1 MCPFCLFDK
10 RNKKMINKL
19 KKEFYEFQLLL
30 GSIPTIT
37 TVLFIMSVFSMNLMA
52 NKSIFVPFDWL
63 RLDCGIVFSW
73 LAFLIMD
80 ITTRHFGPKG
90 ATELSIFA
98 IIINSL
104 FCFLFFLSSKIS
116 GTWSQAYQ
124 SPELINNALNHTF
137 GGTWYVLLG
146 SSFAFLISASANNF
160 SNYFIGKTFKKKPDS
175 FLAYIMSAYVSTAI
189 GQFVDNLIFALFVS
203 HIFFG
208 WTLLQCITC
217 ALTGMLVELLCE
229 FMFSVFGFK
238 ICEKWR
244 KENVGKE
251 YIDYRKEAN

>member
-10 RNKKMINKL
+10 RNKKMINKV
-19 KKEFYEFQLLL
+19 KNEFYEFQLLL
-30 GSIPTIT
+30 RSVPTIT
-37 TVLFIMSVFSMNLMA
+37 TVLFIMAVFSMNLMA
-52 NKSIFVPFDWL
+52 NKSISIPFDWL
-63 RLDCGIVFSW
+63 RLDCGIMFSW

-80 ITTRHFGPKG
+80 IVTRHFGPKG
-90 ATELSIFA
+90 ASELSAFA
-98 IIINSL
+98 IVINSI
-104 FCFLFFLSSKIS
+104 FCILFFFASNIP
-116 GTWSQAYQ
+116 GTWSQAHQ
-124 SPELINNALNHTF
+124 STELINNALDRTF

-146 SSFAFLISASANNF
+146 SSFAFLISALVNNF
-160 SNYFIGKTFKKKPDS
+160 LNYSIGKAFKKKPDS
-175 FLAYIMSAYVSTAI
+175 FFAYIMSAYVSTAA

-208 WTLLQCITC
+208 WTLLQCVTC

-229 FMFSVFGFK
+229 FIFSVFGFK

-244 KENVGKE
+244 NENIGKE